1 MKYLFCALIASTSS
15 ALSLD
20 SIKHQKNMEKFI
32 DNLNSPEDLSNL
44 QLDMRPK
51 VADFDSVEDYVNYQ
65 DKSMDKFFKPA
76 RYNPVENLYNTRH
89 GELPEHNQEPF
100 DAKLTE
106 PEDSYTLV
114 RKDWNM
120 H

>member
-1 MKYLFCALIASTSS
+1 
-15 ALSLD
+15 
-20 SIKHQKNMEKFI
+20 
-32 DNLNSPEDLSNL
+32 
-44 QLDMRPK
+44 
-51 VADFDSVEDYVNYQ
+51 
-65 DKSMDKFFKPA
+65 MDKFFKPA

-89 GELPEHNQEPF
+89 GELPEHNQAEF

-114 RKDWNM
+114 RKEWKM